1 LHDAEQDFPITNEAE
16 YGLALN
22 GRTYEIKRN
31 GEVCYSSD
39 DISKTIFSLMW
50 LIHRDVLGGITDR
63 IRIHSG
69 CGEWEGRRFIVVG
82 DKGAGKTTLMVRLLY
97 NRFRILSDELA
108 LVRDGKALPF
118 PRRFHIKQESTRLLP
133 ALTDL
138 FDTLPFNWTSY
149 GHKMYSFTPRDAGYG
164 WRIDEGDVRAVIYLE
179 PNHGGESRIEECPK
193 YRMVE
198 KVMPMSFLS
207 ERDDHLKIGGLC
219 GLIDNAECWV
229 LHVGDLEGAVLGLQQ
244 KLSVL

>member
-1 LHDAEQDFPITNEAE
+1 MHDAEQDFPITNEAE
-16 YGLALN
+16 YGVAFN

-31 GEVCYSSD
+31 GEACYASD
-39 DISKTIFSLMW
+39 DISKTIFNLMW
-50 LIHRDVLGGITDR
+50 LMIAEALRGITDR

-69 CGEWEGRRFIVVG
+69 CGEWEGRRFMVVG
-82 DKGAGKTTLMVRLLY
+82 DKGAGKTTLMLRLVY
-97 NRFRILSDELA
+97 GGFRILSDELA

-118 PRRFHIKQESTRLLP
+118 PRRFHIKQESTRLLTFMSG
-133 ALTDL
+133 LIDR
-138 FDTLPFNWTSY
+138 LPYNWTSY
-149 GHKMYSFTPRDAGYG
+149 GHKMYSFTPRDAGRD
-164 WRIDEGDVRAVIYLE
+164 WKIEEADVRAVIYLE

-207 ERDDHLKIGGLC
+207 EKDDHLKIGGLC

-229 LHVGDLEGAVLGLQQ
+229 LHVGDLEGAVSGLQQ